1 MNLRTYLIEEIGCLD
16 NEYLT
21 EYINLITTYT
31 LAAGYSEQ
39 HHIIPVAYYFKKYGC
54 KSKCEAKRKYADKDP
69 QNGLVQ
75 LLYKDHIKAHWLL
88 YNCTTGYLKQA
99 NAKAYKRMLNEKYT
113 YKFEHRL
120 TDEEYAELQYQ
131 MDQIVQSED
140 TAYWSAKDTKWLV
153 ENFRN
158 YSYAECG
165 KYLNKTALAL
175 QHKIFALGL
184 TKYKMWTEDEVE
196 WLKTNIL
203 IYSAKECG
211 EYLNR
216 PVCNVQSKLSEL
228 GLTNLKPKANSVKKE
243 KQEKKERQEKTI
255 IKKEKSTKV
264 KLTEEERLER
274 RRTKYK
280 EYSQTAEYKQK
291 RKEKYEANKEKL
303 KQYAREYYAK
313 QDAELRRQKRH
324 EYYLRK
330 KNDPQYQET
339 KKRYRES
346 HRKNKN

>member
-1 MNLRTYLIEEIGCLD
+1 M
-16 NEYLT
+16 
-21 EYINLITTYT
+21 
-31 LAAGYSEQ
+31 
-39 HHIIPVAYYFKKYGC
+39 IPIAYYFKKYNC
-54 KSKCEAKRKYADKDP
+54 KSKWEAKRKYADKDS
-69 QNGLVQ
+69 QNSLVQ

-120 TDEEYAELQYQ
+120 TDKEYTELQCQ

-140 TAYWSAKDTKWLV
+140 TAYWSSKDTNWLV

-158 YSYAECG
+158 YSYTECG
-165 KYLNKTALAL
+165 KYLNKTSLAV
-175 QHKIFALGL
+175 QHKIHALGL
-184 TKYKMWTEDEVE
+184 TKYKTWTEDEVE

-203 IYSAKECG
+203 IGSVKECSK
-211 EYLNR
+211 YLNR

-228 GLTNLKPKANSVKKE
+228 GLTKLKS
-243 KQEKKERQEKTI
+243 KTKVV
-255 IKKEKSTKV
+255 KKEKSTKV
-264 KLTEEERLER
+264 KLTEEEQLER
-274 RRTKYK
+274 RRVKYK
-280 EYSQTAEYKQK
+280 EYSQTVEYKQK
-291 RKEKYEANKEKL
+291 RKEEYETNKEKL
-303 KQYAREYYAK
+303 KQYAKEYYAK

-339 KKRYRES
+339 RKKYRES
-346 HRKNKN
+346 RRKSKN

>member
-99 NAKAYKRMLNEKYT
+99 NAKAYKKMLNEKYT

-140 TAYWSAKDTKWLV
+140 TAYWSAKDIKWLV

-165 KYLNKTALAL
+165 KHLNKTAHAV
-175 QHKIFALGL
+175 QHKIYMLGL

-216 PVCNVQSKLSEL
+216 PVCNIQSKLTKL
-228 GLTNLKPKANSVKKE
+228 GLTNLKPKATGVKKE
-243 KQEKKERQEKTI
+243 KQEKKEKREKTI

-264 KLTEEERLER
+264 KLTEEERIER
-274 RRTKYK
+274 RRAKYK

-291 RKEKYEANKEKL
+291 RKEEYEANKEKL
-303 KQYAREYYAK
+303 KQYAREHYAK

-330 KNDPQYQET
+330 KNDPHYQET

>member
-1 MNLRTYLIEEIGCLD
+1 MNLRTYLIEEVGCLD

-75 LLYKDHIKAHWLL
+75 LLYKDHVKAHWLL

-140 TAYWSAKDTKWLV
+140 TAYWSAEDTKWLV

-165 KYLNKTALAL
+165 KHLNKTALAI
-175 QHKIFALGL
+175 QHKIYALGL

-228 GLTNLKPKANSVKKE
+228 GLTNLKPKAKGVKKE
-243 KQEKKERQEKTI
+243 K
-255 IKKEKSTKV
+255 SAKV

-274 RRTKYK
+274 RRAKYK

-291 RKEKYEANKEKL
+291 RKEEYKANKEKL
-303 KQYAREYYAK
+303 KQYAREHYAK

-346 HRKNKN
+346 HRKNKD

>member
-31 LAAGYSEQ
+31 LATGYSEQ

-165 KYLNKTALAL
+165 KHLNKTAHAV
-175 QHKIFALGL
+175 QHKIYVLGL

-196 WLKTNIL
+196 WLKANIL

-211 EYLNR
+211 KYLNR
-216 PVCNVQSKLSEL
+216 PVCNVQSKLKKL
-228 GLTNLKPKANSVKKE
+228 GLTNLKPKAKG
-243 KQEKKERQEKTI
+243 

-280 EYSQTAEYKQK
+280 EYSQTEEYKQK
-291 RKEKYEANKEKL
+291 RKEEYEANKEKL
-303 KQYAREYYAK
+303 KQYAREHYAK

-346 HRKNKN
+346 HRKNKD

>member
-1 MNLRTYLIEEIGCLD
+1 MNLRTYLIEEIGYLD

-39 HHIIPVAYYFKKYGC
+39 HHMIPIAYYFKKYNC
-54 KSKCEAKRKYADKDP
+54 KSKWEAKRKYADKDP
-69 QNGLVQ
+69 QNRLVQ

-140 TAYWSAKDTKWLV
+140 TIYWSAKDINWLI

-158 YSYAECG
+158 YSYTECG
-165 KYLNKTALAL
+165 KYLNKTALAV
-175 QHKIFALGL
+175 QHKIHVLGL
-184 TKYKMWTEDEVE
+184 TKYRMWTEDEVE

-203 IYSAKECG
+203 IYSVKECS

-228 GLTNLKPKANSVKKE
+228 GLTKLKSKTKVVKKD
-243 KQEKKERQEKTI
+243 KVA
-255 IKKEKSTKV
+255 KV
-264 KLTEEERLER
+264 KLTEEECLER
-274 RRTKYK
+274 RRAKYK
-280 EYSQTAEYKQK
+280 EYSQTAKYKQK
-291 RKEKYEANKEKL
+291 RKEEYEASKEKL
-303 KQYAREYYAK
+303 KQYAKEYYAK

-339 KKRYRES
+339 RKKYRES
-346 HRKNKN
+346 RRKSKN

>member
-31 LAAGYSEQ
+31 LVAGYSEQ
-39 HHIIPVAYYFKKYGC
+39 HHMIPIAYYFKKYNC
-54 KSKCEAKRKYADKDP
+54 KSKWEAKRKYADKDP
-69 QNGLVQ
+69 QNRLVQ

-120 TDEEYAELQYQ
+120 TDKEYAELQYQ

-140 TAYWSAKDTKWLV
+140 TIYWSSKDTNWLI

-158 YSYAECG
+158 YSYTECG
-165 KYLNKTALAL
+165 KYLNKTALAV
-175 QHKIFALGL
+175 QHKIHVLGL
-184 TKYKMWTEDEVE
+184 TKYKIWTEDEVE

-203 IYSAKECG
+203 ICSVKECS

-228 GLTNLKPKANSVKKE
+228 GLTKRKSKTKVVKKD
-243 KQEKKERQEKTI
+243 K
-255 IKKEKSTKV
+255 KV
-264 KLTEEERLER
+264 KLTEEECLER
-274 RRTKYK
+274 RRAKYK
-280 EYSQTAEYKQK
+280 EYSQTAKYKQK
-291 RKEKYEANKEKL
+291 RKEEYEANKEKL
-303 KQYAREYYAK
+303 KQYAKEYYAK

-339 KKRYRES
+339 RKKYRES
-346 HRKNKN
+346 RRKSKN

>member
-165 KYLNKTALAL
+165 KYLNKTALAV

-196 WLKTNIL
+196 WLKANIL

-216 PVCNVQSKLSEL
+216 SVCNVQSKLKKL
-228 GLTNLKPKANSVKKE
+228 GLTNLKPKAKG
-243 KQEKKERQEKTI
+243 

-280 EYSQTAEYKQK
+280 EYSQTEEYKQK
-291 RKEKYEANKEKL
+291 RKEEYEANKEKL
-303 KQYAREYYAK
+303 KQYAREHYAK

-339 KKRYRES
+339 KKKIS
-346 HRKNKN
+346 WKSSKK

>member
-99 NAKAYKRMLNEKYT
+99 NAKAYKKMLNEKYT

-140 TAYWSAKDTKWLV
+140 TAYWSAKDIKWLV

-165 KYLNKTALAL
+165 KHLNKTAHAV
-175 QHKIFALGL
+175 QHKIYMLGL

-216 PVCNVQSKLSEL
+216 PVCNIQSKLTKL
-228 GLTNLKPKANSVKKE
+228 GLTNLKPKATGVKKE
-243 KQEKKERQEKTI
+243 KQEKKEKREKTI

-274 RRTKYK
+274 RRAKYK

-291 RKEKYEANKEKL
+291 RKEEYEANKEKL
-303 KQYAREYYAK
+303 KQYAREHYAK

-330 KNDPQYQET
+330 KNDPHYQET

>member
-16 NEYLT
+16 NEYLA

-99 NAKAYKRMLNEKYT
+99 NAKAYKRMLNKKYT

-140 TAYWSAKDTKWLV
+140 TAYWSARDTQWLV

-165 KYLNKTALAL
+165 KYLNKTAHAV
-175 QHKIFALGL
+175 QHKIYVLGL

-196 WLKTNIL
+196 WLKANIL

-216 PVCNVQSKLSEL
+216 PVCNVQSKLKKL
-228 GLTNLKPKANSVKKE
+228 GLTNLKPKAKD
-243 KQEKKERQEKTI
+243 

-280 EYSQTAEYKQK
+280 EYSRTIEYKQK
-291 RKEKYEANKEKL
+291 RKEEYEANKEKL
-303 KQYAREYYAK
+303 KQYAREHYAK

-330 KNDPQYQET
+330 KNDPRYQET

-346 HRKNKN
+346 HRKNKD

>member
-39 HHIIPVAYYFKKYGC
+39 HHIIPVAYYFKKYSC
-54 KSKCEAKRKYADKDP
+54 KSKCEAKRKYADKDS
-69 QNGLVQ
+69 QNGLIQ
-75 LLYKDHIKAHWLL
+75 LLYKDHVKAHWLL

-120 TDEEYAELQYQ
+120 TDKEYAELQYQ
-131 MDQIVQSED
+131 IDQIVQSED
-140 TAYWSAKDTKWLV
+140 TAYWSAKDTQWLV

-165 KYLNKTALAL
+165 KYLNKTAHAV
-175 QHKIFALGL
+175 QHKIYMLGL

-203 IYSAKECG
+203 IYSVKECG
-211 EYLNR
+211 KYLNR
-216 PVCNVQSKLSEL
+216 PVCNIQSKLTKL
-228 GLTNLKPKANSVKKE
+228 GLTNLKPNSLNIGKYCLANLGFLSLLN
-243 KQEKKERQEKTI
+243 I
-255 IKKEKSTKV
+255 SFFSSMIFS
-264 KLTEEERLER
+264 LFILFCLAI
-274 RRTKYK
+274 
-280 EYSQTAEYKQK
+280 SFMD
-291 RKEKYEANKEKL
+291 L
-303 KQYAREYYAK
+303 
-313 QDAELRRQKRH
+313 
-324 EYYLRK
+324 
-330 KNDPQYQET
+330 P
-339 KKRYRES
+339 S
-346 HRKNKN
+346 I

>member
-21 EYINLITTYT
+21 EYINLITNYT
-31 LAAGYSEQ
+31 LTEGYNEQ
-39 HHIIPVAYYFKKYGC
+39 HHMIPIAYYFKKYNC
-54 KSKCEAKRKYADKDP
+54 KSKWEAKRKYADKDS
-69 QNGLVQ
+69 QNRLVQ

-120 TDEEYAELQYQ
+120 TDEEYTELQYQ

-140 TAYWSAKDTKWLV
+140 TAYWSSKDTNWLV

-158 YSYAECG
+158 YSYTECG
-165 KYLNKTALAL
+165 KYLNKTALAV
-175 QHKIFALGL
+175 QHKIHALGL

-203 IYSAKECG
+203 ICSVKECS

-216 PVCNVQSKLSEL
+216 PLRNVQSKLSEL
-228 GLTNLKPKANSVKKE
+228 GLTKLKFKTKVIKKDKVVKVKE
-243 KQEKKERQEKTI
+243 K
-255 IKKEKSTKV
+255 KV
-264 KLTEEERLER
+264 KLTKEEQLEKR
-274 RRTKYK
+274 RAAYK
-280 EYSQTAEYKQK
+280 EKSKTVEYKQK
-291 RKEKYEANKEKL
+291 RKEEYETNKEKL
-303 KQYAREYYAK
+303 KQYAKEYYAK

-339 KKRYRES
+339 RKKYRES
-346 HRKNKN
+346 RRKNKN

>member
-1 MNLRTYLIEEIGCLD
+1 
-16 NEYLT
+16 
-21 EYINLITTYT
+21 
-31 LAAGYSEQ
+31 
-39 HHIIPVAYYFKKYGC
+39 
-54 KSKCEAKRKYADKDP
+54 
-69 QNGLVQ
+69 
-75 LLYKDHIKAHWLL
+75 
-88 YNCTTGYLKQA
+88 
-99 NAKAYKRMLNEKYT
+99 MLNEKYT
-113 YKFEHRL
+113 YKFEYRL

-165 KYLNKTALAL
+165 KHLNKTAHAV
-175 QHKIFALGL
+175 QHKIYVLGL

-196 WLKTNIL
+196 WLKANIL

-216 PVCNVQSKLSEL
+216 PVCNVQSKLKKL
-228 GLTNLKPKANSVKKE
+228 GLTNLKPKAKG
-243 KQEKKERQEKTI
+243 

-280 EYSQTAEYKQK
+280 EYSQTEEYKQK
-291 RKEKYEANKEKL
+291 RKEEYEANKEKL
-303 KQYAREYYAK
+303 KQYAREHYAK

-346 HRKNKN
+346 HRKNKD